1 MKAKKGV
8 YLFITVGFFVLS
20 CATNLYA
27 ASSALDFYKGKVI
40 DYIVATTP
48 GGGYDAYARLIGR
61 YMQKY
66 IPGSTII
73 VKNVPGAGHIV
84 GANETCF
91 AKPDGLTIGTFDKG
105 LVISQLIGLKGVR
118 FDMAKFNYI
127 GKATSEP
134 RIMVVGKKSPYKT
147 IKEFMES
154 KETIRMGTSGV
165 GSSAHNETLIFIAAT
180 GARHL
185 KAVPGYPGNDLNMA
199 IMRGDVGATINS
211 YDNLFN
217 FIREGE
223 ARVLLKFTKKNITGL
238 DNANL
243 PTVWDVITSEKGR
256 KLLAVVAQ
264 LGEIGRLTTA
274 PPNVPADRLAVLRD
288 AYKKALTDPE
298 LIKEGQKEGF
308 EFDPGYGDDVLK
320 LVKNALNQP
329 AENVALLKEII
340 GKKQ

>member
-1 MKAKKGV
+1 
-8 YLFITVGFFVLS
+8 
-20 CATNLYA
+20 
-27 ASSALDFYKGKVI
+27 
-40 DYIVATTP
+40 
-48 GGGYDAYARLIGR
+48 
-61 YMQKY
+61 
-66 IPGSTII
+66 
-73 VKNVPGAGHIV
+73 
-84 GANETCF
+84 
-91 AKPDGLTIGTFDKG
+91 
-105 LVISQLIGLKGVR
+105 
-118 FDMAKFNYI
+118 
-127 GKATSEP
+127 
-134 RIMVVGKKSPYKT
+134 
-147 IKEFMES
+147 
-154 KETIRMGTSGV
+154 MGTSGV

-243 PTVWDVITSEKGR
+243 PTAWDIVTSEKGR
-256 KLLAVVAQ
+256 RLLAVVAQ

-288 AYKKALTDPE
+288 AYKKAMMDPE

-320 LVKNALNQP
+320 LVKDALNQP

>member
-1 MKAKKGV
+1 MKAKKGL
-8 YLFITVGFFVLS
+8 YLFIMVGFFVLS
-20 CATNLYA
+20 CVTNLYA

-66 IPGSTII
+66 ILGSTIV

-84 GANETCF
+84 GANETYF

-134 RIMVVGKKSPYKT
+134 RVMVVGKKSPYKT

-243 PTVWDVITSEKGR
+243 PTVWDIITSEKGR

-288 AYKKALTDPE
+288 AYKKAMADPE

-320 LVKNALNQP
+320 LVKDALNQP
-329 AENVALLKEII
+329 QDNVVLLKEII